1 MTRVDFSSDQLPRH
15 LTDRAR
21 FLLWHD
27 IWTAQL
33 GEAEIKHAQDRPF
46 ATSSRNVMLGSL
58 GVARFS
64 TTTGHYVR
72 TRKHVA
78 NDQDD
83 IYIGFYRSPKPQVWS
98 AGNRDLTMKCG
109 TVLAYNIAQPCS
121 SFTDGVTSWVMASI
135 PRAQILK
142 LVPHADDRAV
152 TLLDSANPAVRHLER
167 TIDFL
172 LDAEELHESEA
183 LSQHAGRMLAD
194 LMALALGARG
204 EVAEAATARG
214 LRAARLRELLA
225 IIDTRFA
232 DPSLS
237 IGAIAGSLDLSDR
250 YVRDLLSENG
260 ETFSERVL
268 ELRLQKARAMLS
280 DLRHDAMKVSDI
292 ALACGFNEVTYFNRR
307 FRARFGC
314 SPTHYRGGNTSS
326 PKRSAKIWHRQ

>member
-1 MTRVDFSSDQLPRH
+1 MPRVDFSSDQLPGH

-21 FLLWHD
+21 FLLWRD

-33 GEAEIKHAQDRPF
+33 GEAEIKHAEDRPF
-46 ATSSRNVMLGSL
+46 VTSSRNVMLGNL

-72 TRKHVA
+72 TSKHVA

-98 AGNRDLTMKCG
+98 AGNRDLTMKRG
-109 TVLAYNIAQPCS
+109 TVIAYNIAQPCS

-152 TLLDSANPAVRHLER
+152 TMLDSANPAVRYLER

-172 LDAEELHESEA
+172 LDADELHESPA
-183 LSQHAGRMLAD
+183 LMLHADTMLAD
-194 LMALALGARG
+194 LMALALGARSEAA
-204 EVAEAATARG
+204 EVATARG

-225 IIDTRFA
+225 IIETRFA
-232 DPSLS
+232 EPSLS
-237 IGAIAGSLDLSDR
+237 TGTIADGLGLSER
-250 YVRDLLSENG
+250 YVRDLLFESG

-268 ELRLQKARAMLS
+268 ALRLQKARAMLS
-280 DLRHDAMKVSDI
+280 DMRYDAVKISDI

-307 FRARFGC
+307 FRAHFGC
-314 SPTHYRGGNTSS
+314 SPTQYRGG
-326 PKRSAKIWHRQ
+326 QGG

>member
-1 MTRVDFSSDQLPRH
+1 MQKVDFSSDQLPEH
-15 LTDRAR
+15 LNDQAR
-21 FLLWHD
+21 FRLWRD

-33 GEAEIKHAQDRPF
+33 GEAEIKHAEDRPF
-46 ATSSRNVMLGSL
+46 ATSSRNVILGNL
-58 GVARFS
+58 NVARFS

-78 NDQDD
+78 KDRDD

-98 AGNRDLTMKCG
+98 AGNRDLTLKRG
-109 TVLAYNIAQPCS
+109 AVLAYNIAQPCS
-121 SFTDGVTSWVMASI
+121 SFTEGVTSWVMASI

-152 TLLDSANPAVRHLER
+152 TMLDIADPAVRHLER

-172 LDAEELHESEA
+172 LEADEVHESEA
-183 LSQHAGRMLAD
+183 LAQHAGTMLAD

-204 EVAEAATARG
+204 EVADVAAARG

-225 IIDTRFA
+225 IIDARFA
-232 DPSLS
+232 EPSLS
-237 IGAIAGSLDLSDR
+237 SGTIADALGLSDR
-250 YVRDLLSENG
+250 YVRDLLFESG
-260 ETFSERVL
+260 KTFSERVL
-268 ELRLQKARAMLS
+268 ELRLRKARAMLS
-280 DLRHDAMKVSDI
+280 DMRYDAVKISDI

-314 SPTHYRGGNTSS
+314 SPTQYRGGTGQSG
-326 PKRSAKIWHRQ
+326 